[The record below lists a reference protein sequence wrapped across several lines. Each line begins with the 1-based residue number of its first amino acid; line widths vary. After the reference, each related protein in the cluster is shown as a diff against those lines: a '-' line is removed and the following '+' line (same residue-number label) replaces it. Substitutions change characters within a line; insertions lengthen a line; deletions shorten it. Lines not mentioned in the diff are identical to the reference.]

1 MYELTV
7 LMYSPIVYL
16 GLLSG
21 LSVVNNV
28 LGTPAGCFS
37 EVITVKIA

>member
-1 MYELTV
+1 MYELIV
-7 LMYSPIVYL
+7 LMYIPIVYS

-21 LSVVNNV
+21 LNVVNV